1 MSYGPKPWHQTNWD
15 FRAAFNFIFGGAGA
29 VKKFGRTSSLIDQ
42 VGGAFPDI
50 CAADEAVG
58 RCRTRR
64 LSN

>member
-1 MSYGPKPWHQTNWD
+1 MGLEENLRALAPKHE
-15 FRAAFNFIFGGAGA
+15 ASKVVFGGAGA

-58 RCRTRR
+58 RCCTRR